1 MTRNL
6 YLKRL
11 VLILAIALSGCVRDA
26 TLNPSVERK
35 VVVEFVLTEDSVQS
49 LYLSLTRIPG
59 EGVAPVIQEADIK
72 LINVSKPS
80 EPEHRFVKAA
90 DNRWTLDYSGIPGDE
105 YRLEVRVDGYDL
117 IWAEQRMPEKVLWVE
132 AVIRGHGTVPK
143 YVSYGHFYY
152 VDNIPEYLIV
162 RGIKR
167 NKETGKYDPVEALC
181 TDYPGVD
188 PINATGQFYE
198 GNPKWRTMGPGWIQ
212 TETGWEGADYYYHD
226 RPVDGKNGIWT
237 FMFPNLIG
245 KPLFKD
251 FLFITRVDDHH
262 AGLDALYSFSS
273 EDDYDVLEGGR
284 NAKGFCI
291 SGSFYSN
298 NVDVDPNQHL
308 DGYDEYLLFSSLSPD
323 YSRFLKD
330 AWQLKKVHDGGDLS
344 SIYLRDNI
352 HSNIQGG
359 LGLFGAMFSARTNF
373 YGANVES
380 DSIQK

>member
-1 MTRNL
+1 MTRF
-6 YLKRL
+6 KRL
-11 VLILAIALSGCVRDA
+11 FLFLAIALSGCVRDT
-26 TLNPSVERK
+26 TLDPGEGRK
-35 VVVEFVLTEDSVQS
+35 VVVEFVLTEDAVQN
-49 LYLSLTRIPG
+49 LYLSLTKVPG
-59 EGVAPVIQEADIK
+59 EGVAPVIQDADIK
-72 LINVSKPS
+72 LINVSKQS

-90 DNRWTLDYSGIPGDE
+90 DNLWTLDYSGIPGDE

-143 YVSYGHFYY
+143 YVSYGHFHY
-152 VDNIPEYLIV
+152 VESIPEYLLV

-167 NKETGKYDPVEALC
+167 NKESGDYDPVETLC
-181 TDYPGVD
+181 TDYPGVEQ
-188 PINATGQFYE
+188 INATGQFYE
-198 GNPKWRTMGPGWIQ
+198 GNPKWRTTGPGWIQ

-226 RPVDGKNGIWT
+226 RPVDGKDGIWT

-245 KPLFKD
+245 KPLYKD
-251 FLFITRVDDHH
+251 FLLITRVDDHH
-262 AGLDALYSFSS
+262 AGLDALYSFSDK
-273 EDDYDVLEGGR
+273 DDYGVQEGR
-284 NAKGFCI
+284 SKAKGFCI

-308 DGYDEYLLFSSLSPD
+308 GGYDEYLLFSSLSPD

-330 AWQLKKVHDGGDLS
+330 TWQLKKVHEGGDLS
-344 SIYLRDNI
+344 SIYLRENI

-359 LGLFGAMFSARTNF
+359 LGLFGAMLSERTNF

-380 DSIQK
+380 DPIQK

>member
-26 TLNPSVERK
+26 TLKPSVERK
-35 VVVEFVLTEDSVQS
+35 VVVEFVLTEDAVQS

-105 YRLEVRVDGYDL
+105 YRLEVRADGYDL

-132 AVIRGHGTVPK
+132 AAIRGHGTVPK

-167 NKETGKYDPVEALC
+167 NKETGEYDPVETLC

-198 GNPKWRTMGPGWIQ
+198 GNPKWRTTGPGWIQ

-226 RPVDGKNGIWT
+226 RPVDGKDGIWT

-262 AGLDALYSFSS
+262 AG
-273 EDDYDVLEGGR
+273 
-284 NAKGFCI
+284 
-291 SGSFYSN
+291 
-298 NVDVDPNQHL
+298 H
-308 DGYDEYLLFSSLSPD
+308 EYLLFSSLSPD

-330 AWQLKKVHDGGDLS
+330 TWQLKKVHEGGDLS